1 MDSNNNNKKVI
12 DDIPKKVNILPKI
25 IFVIVILIAIAIS
38 ESCFV
43 VTKPDEY
50 MLIRRFGEVIDVVEE
65 PGLTFKVPV
74 IDSASPLPKQLLIYD
89 LPESDVITSDKK
101 TMIVD
106 SYVLW
111 HITDAKMFVQA
122 LNGSTDNAEAR
133 INTTVYNATKVVISS
148 MTQNE
153 VIQSRDGKL
162 DVTQADVPDSESVSS
177 NDMAV
182 DKPEKVEIK
191 SLTEL
196 IMAQIGQKEKQYG
209 IIIDTVD
216 VKKLDLPDANK
227 EAVYTRMISER
238 ENIAAQYKAEGNEE
252 AQMII
257 NTTDKET
264 SILKSSARAKAAVIK
279 AEGEAKYMEILSAAY
294 ADPQKAEFYS
304 FVRSLD
310 ALKASMENS
319 DNKTVILSP
328 DSPIVQVFYN
338 AGSLSAAEQ
347 GE

>member
-1 MDSNNNNKKVI
+1 MPATII
-12 DDIPKKVNILPKI
+12 DDIPVKGKGLKRTLTVFILLI
-25 IFVIVILIAIAIS
+25 ILFTSLQSVVI
-38 ESCFV
+38 
-43 VTKPDEY
+43 TRPNEY
-50 MLIRRFGEVIDVVEE
+50 TLIRRFGEVVRVAST
-65 PGLTFKVPV
+65 PGLSFKIPF
-74 IDSASPLPKQLLIYD
+74 IDTASSLPDMMLIYD

-111 HITDAKMFVQA
+111 HITDPLLFVQS
-122 LNGSTDNAEAR
+122 LSGSTDNAEAR
-133 INTTVYNATKVVISS
+133 INTTVYNATKLVISS

-162 DVTQADVPDSESVSS
+162 DITQASVSENDIISS

-182 DKPEKVEIK
+182 ETPEVVEIK

-196 IMAQIGQKEKQYG
+196 IMAQIASKEKQYG
-209 IIIDTVD
+209 IVIDTVD

-238 ENIAAQYKAEGNEE
+238 ENIAAQYTAEGEEE
-252 AQMII
+252 ARKIT

-264 SILKSSARAKAAVIK
+264 SILRSTAEAKAATLE
-279 AEGEAKYMEILSAAY
+279 AEGEAAYMDILSKAY
-294 ADPQKAEFYS
+294 SDNDKADYYS

-310 ALKASMENS
+310 ALKASMKGS
-319 DNKTVILSP
+319 KDKTVVLGA
-328 DSPIVQVFYN
+328 DSPIAQIFYGGVN
-338 AGSLSAAEQ
+338 NTS

>member
-1 MDSNNNNKKVI
+1 MNNKKNDNIINDNPINGAKITRTIITVI
-12 DDIPKKVNILPKI
+12 AAI
-25 IFVIVILIAIAIS
+25 IVFVTLLSSMVI
-38 ESCFV
+38 
-43 VTKPDEY
+43 TKPDEY
-50 MLIRRFGEVIDVVEE
+50 QLIRRFGEVVNVTTE
-65 PGLTFKVPV
+65 PGLSFKIPF
-74 IDSASPLPKQLLIYD
+74 IDSASPLPHKMLIYD

-111 HITDAKMFVQA
+111 HITDPLLFVHS
-122 LNGSTDNAEAR
+122 LNGSTQNAEAR

-162 DVTQADVPDSESVSS
+162 DITQAALLPDESVSS
-177 NDMAV
+177 NDMELE
-182 DKPEKVEIK
+182 KPESVEIK

-196 IMAQIGQKEKQYG
+196 IMAQIDEKETQYG
-209 IIIDTVD
+209 IVIDTVD

-238 ENIAAQYKAEGNEE
+238 ENIAAQYTAEGEEE

-257 NTTDKET
+257 NTTDRET
-264 SILKSSARAKAAVIK
+264 SILKSTAESQAAITR
-279 AEGEAKYMEILSAAY
+279 AEGEAQYMEILSEAY
-294 ADPQKAEFYS
+294 ADPDKAEFYS

-310 ALKASMENS
+310 ALKESMQNS
-319 DNKTVILSP
+319 EDKTVILSS
-328 DSPIVQVFYN
+328 DSPIARIFYRTN
-338 AGSLSAAEQ
+338 
-347 GE
+347 

>member
-1 MDSNNNNKKVI
+1 MNNKKNDNIINDNPINGAKITRTIITVI
-12 DDIPKKVNILPKI
+12 AAI
-25 IFVIVILIAIAIS
+25 IVFVTLLSSMVI
-38 ESCFV
+38 
-43 VTKPDEY
+43 TKPDEY
-50 MLIRRFGEVIDVVEE
+50 QLIRRFGEVVNVTTE
-65 PGLTFKVPV
+65 PGLSFKIPF
-74 IDSASPLPKQLLIYD
+74 IDSASTLPHKMLIYD

-111 HITDAKMFVQA
+111 HITDPLLFVHS
-122 LNGSTDNAEAR
+122 LNGSTQNAEAR

-162 DVTQADVPDSESVSS
+162 DITQAAISPDESVSS
-177 NDMAV
+177 NDMELE
-182 DKPEKVEIK
+182 KPESVEIK

-196 IMAQIGQKEKQYG
+196 IMAQIDEKETQYG
-209 IIIDTVD
+209 IVIDTVD

-238 ENIAAQYKAEGNEE
+238 ENIAAQYTAEGEEE

-257 NTTDKET
+257 NTTDRET
-264 SILKSSARAKAAVIK
+264 SILKSTAESQAAITR
-279 AEGEAKYMEILSAAY
+279 AEGEAQYMEILSEAY
-294 ADPQKAEFYS
+294 ADPDKAEFYS

-310 ALKASMENS
+310 ALKESMQNS
-319 DNKTVILSP
+319 EDKTVILSS
-328 DSPIVQVFYN
+328 DSPIARIFYRTN
-338 AGSLSAAEQ
+338 
-347 GE
+347 